1 MGAPAPAFY
10 MHVQLTAPR
19 LASIRRLRAYP
30 RISQSTVLR
39 QSALS
44 PPVQASVCIRDLHVA
59 PNIFPIPFVSG
70 GVVYPIM
77 LQHLFGS
84 LDFGWAVRISGLISM
99 MCCIAATLTITS
111 VTSAKAK
118 VDLCPITIKT
128 YTDSRYLFL
137 VIGSSLV
144 ALGRCYLFSRHT

>member
-1 MGAPAPAFY
+1 
-10 MHVQLTAPR
+10 
-19 LASIRRLRAYP
+19 
-30 RISQSTVLR
+30 
-39 QSALS
+39 
-44 PPVQASVCIRDLHVA
+44 
-59 PNIFPIPFVSG
+59 
-70 GVVYPIM
+70 M

-144 ALGRCYLFSRHT
+144 ALGGCYLFSRHT